1 MRGLGREKCEMELRE
16 FYEFDFWPPESDRQV
31 AAQLVAREV
40 GALVA
45 VRRSVSDVKWIQQV
59 QSCISA
65 ALVRFAAQ
73 AEPTVAIGGR
83 VSVDRPGGECC
94 RVSADRGRDECCE

>member
-1 MRGLGREKCEMELRE
+1 MGPGREKCEMELRE
-16 FYEFDFWPPESDRQV
+16 FYEFDFWPPKSDRRV

-65 ALVRFAAQ
+65 ALVWSAAQ
-73 AEPTVAIGGR
+73 AEPTMTMGGGMLMGAS
-83 VSVDRPGGECC
+83 VS
-94 RVSADRGRDECCE
+94 

>member
-1 MRGLGREKCEMELRE
+1 MKMELRE

-45 VRRSVSDVKWIQQV
+45 VRSIERNYRLQLQ
-59 QSCISA
+59 
-65 ALVRFAAQ
+65 L
-73 AEPTVAIGGR
+73 
-83 VSVDRPGGECC
+83 
-94 RVSADRGRDECCE
+94 